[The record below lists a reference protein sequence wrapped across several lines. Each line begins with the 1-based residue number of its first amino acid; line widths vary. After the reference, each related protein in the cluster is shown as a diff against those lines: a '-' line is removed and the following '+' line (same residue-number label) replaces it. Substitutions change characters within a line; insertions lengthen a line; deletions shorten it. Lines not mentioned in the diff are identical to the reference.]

1 MANTPLTGPAPDSRT
16 QPHHPAPTEM
26 ESAELDTIRRS
37 SRERTVRNLLYLGK
51 RLLTYVFIAF
61 VSIVLNFIFPR
72 MMPND
77 PAESMIR
84 DIFEKTG
91 QRPSQFQIDRIHMMY
106 GDPDT
111 PILEQFWN
119 YLVQLAHLDLGKSIM
134 YYPMEVKDLIGDAL
148 GWTLWLALV
157 STLAGWLIG
166 TYLGSRLGWRPGGRL
181 DSFLTPLTMFFASI
195 PAFWLGLIAVWQLS
209 YIKGWF
215 PAQGA
220 VDQRIQPA
228 SLSNP
233 DFLVSILVHS
243 VLPMGVL
250 IIVGF
255 TGWLFTMRNMM
266 ITTVNE
272 DYVHLAR
279 AKGLKP
285 AAVRGRY
292 AMRNAMLPNVTGL
305 AQSIGASL
313 TAVVLAET
321 VFIYP
326 GVGGLVGASTGTR
339 DYPLLQ
345 ALMLIIIFLG
355 LIFNFIADSV
365 YVLLDPRTREED

>member
-1 MANTPLTGPAPDSRT
+1 MTATGTAPPLPPGGV
-16 QPHHPAPTEM
+16 APTELTPPVPKPVKGN
-26 ESAELDTIRRS
+26 AGRWVKDL
-37 SRERTVRNLLYLGK
+37 VFLGK
-51 RLLTYVFIAF
+51 RLLVYLMVGIIS
-61 VSIVLNFIFPR
+61 VILNFTFPR
-72 MMPND
+72 LMPNN

-91 QRPSQFQIDRIHMMY
+91 QRPSDFQIAQIYSMY
-106 GDPDT
+106 GDPNT
-111 PILEQFWN
+111 PLPVQFWN
-119 YLVQLAHLDLGKSIM
+119 YITQLLRGDLGLSIM
-134 YYPMEVKDLIGDAL
+134 YYPMKVTDLIGQAL
-148 GWTLWLALV
+148 PWTLWLALT
-157 STLAGWLIG
+157 STLLGWIIG
-166 TYLGSRLGWRPGGRL
+166 TILGARLGWQPGGRF
-181 DSFLTPLTMFFASI
+181 DSFITPITMFFASI
-195 PAFWLGLIAVWQLS
+195 PAFWLGLVAVWQLS
-209 YIKGWF
+209 YIRGWF

-220 VDQRIQPA
+220 VNQRIQPQ
-228 SLSNP
+228 SITNP
-233 DFLVSILVHS
+233 EFIGS
-243 VLPMGVL
+243 VLLHSALPLGVL

-255 TGWLFTMRNMM
+255 TGWMLSMRNMM

-285 AAVRGRY
+285 GVVRSKY
-292 AMRNAMLPNVTGL
+292 AMRNALLPNVTGL
-305 AQSIGASL
+305 AQAFGGSL

-345 ALMLIIIFLG
+345 ALMLIIILLG

-365 YVLLDPRTREED
+365 YVLLDPRIREQD